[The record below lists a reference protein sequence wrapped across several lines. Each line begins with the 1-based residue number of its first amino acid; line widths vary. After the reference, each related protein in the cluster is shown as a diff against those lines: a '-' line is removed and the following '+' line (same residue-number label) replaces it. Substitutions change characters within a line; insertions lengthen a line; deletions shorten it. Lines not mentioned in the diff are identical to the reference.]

1 MTVLILGLLIFI
13 GVHLVPT
20 SAPARAGLVAKLGEN
35 QYKIAFSVAS
45 FVGFALIVWGFGL
58 ARHAGA
64 NVQLWTPPT
73 WTKHIAFALMWPAF
87 VLLVAAY
94 VPSHIRDKAKHPM
107 LAAIKIWALAH
118 LLANGDLAGVLLF
131 AGFLAWAVYDR
142 ISVKKRAALGPL
154 GTRHGG
160 VAQDVIVVVVGT
172 VAYFAMLLWG
182 HPVLIG
188 VRLIG

>member
-1 MTVLILGLLIFI
+1 MIVLILGLLIFI

-20 SAPARAGLVAKLGEN
+20 SAPAREGLVGKLGEA

-58 ARHAGA
+58 ARHSGA

-73 WTKHIAFALMWPAF
+73 WTKHLAFALMWPAF

-94 VPSHIRDKAKHPM
+94 VPSHIRDRAKHPM
-107 LAAIKIWALAH
+107 LAAIKVWALAH

-160 VAQDVIVVVVGT
+160 VAQDLDVVVVGT
-172 VAYFAMLLWG
+172 LAYLAMLFWG
-182 HPVLIG
+182 HPLLIG